1 MKAGFVGLIGM
12 PNAGKSTLMNFL
24 IQEKVSIVTPRPQTT
39 RRRVHG
45 IWTSKE
51 AQIIF
56 VDAPGVV
63 TARPGLFEFLAN
75 EAQDVARESDVL
87 VAVLS
92 VDQKSKEE
100 AEAIL
105 EMVKKTNKPW
115 IAVIT
120 KTDLDNL
127 AHRALIL
134 QDLVTKAGGK
144 SISISSTRKDS
155 FQTEDRK
162 AVLEAIEALL
172 PESAAALYDPELYT
186 TENMK
191 DLACE
196 IVREKCFLNLKDE
209 VPYSI
214 GVRTIEFKED
224 ADPVPKINLEIL
236 VSKENHKGI
245 IIGKGGSLLKKI
257 GQESRAEIE
266 KIMGQKIFLGLKVSV
281 REGWTDNKRIMK
293 ELGYFHE
300 SRNNS

>member
-45 IWTSKE
+45 IWSSKD

-63 TARPGLFEFLAN
+63 TSRPGLFEFLAN
-75 EAQDVARESDVL
+75 EAQGVASESDVL
-87 VAVLS
+87 VAVLA
-92 VDQKSKEE
+92 VDQKSAEE
-100 AEAIL
+100 AEAII

-115 IAVIT
+115 MAVIT
-120 KTDLDNL
+120 KTDLEGL
-127 AHRALIL
+127 AHRSLII
-134 QDLVTKAGGK
+134 QDLVKKHGGK
-144 SISISSTRKDS
+144 SISISSTRRDS
-155 FQTEDRK
+155 FQDADRNS
-162 AVLEAIEALL
+162 VLEMIQELL
-172 PESAAALYDPELYT
+172 PESTAPLYDPELYT
-186 TENMK
+186 TENLR

-214 GVRTIEFKED
+214 GVRPIEFKED

-245 IIGKGGSLLKKI
+245 VIGKGGLLLKKI

-266 KIMGQKIFLGLKVSV
+266 KIMGQKVFLGLKVSV

-293 ELGYFHE
+293 ELGYHHE
-300 SRNNS
+300 SRNS

>member
-24 IQEKVSIVTPRPQTT
+24 IEEKVSIVTPRPQTT

-63 TARPGLFEFLAN
+63 TAKPGLFEFLAN
-75 EAQDVARESDVL
+75 EAQEVASESDAL

-105 EMVKKTNKPW
+105 DMVKKSGKPW
-115 IAVIT
+115 MAVIT
-120 KTDLDNL
+120 KTDLENL
-127 AHRALIL
+127 GHRAVIL
-134 QDLVTKAGGK
+134 QDMVTKYGGK
-144 SISISSTRKDS
+144 SLSISSTRRDG
-155 FQTEDRK
+155 FQNEDRK
-162 AVLEAIEALL
+162 ALLQGIQNLL
-172 PESAAALYDPELYT
+172 PESEAPLYDPELYT
-186 TENMK
+186 TENLR

-214 GVRTIEFKED
+214 GVRPIEFKEE

-245 IIGKGGSLLKKI
+245 VIGKGGQLLKKI
-257 GQESRAEIE
+257 GQEARTEIE
-266 KIMGQKIFLGLKVSV
+266 KIMGQKVFLGLKVSV

-293 ELGYFHE
+293 ELGYHHE
-300 SRNNS
+300 SRSN